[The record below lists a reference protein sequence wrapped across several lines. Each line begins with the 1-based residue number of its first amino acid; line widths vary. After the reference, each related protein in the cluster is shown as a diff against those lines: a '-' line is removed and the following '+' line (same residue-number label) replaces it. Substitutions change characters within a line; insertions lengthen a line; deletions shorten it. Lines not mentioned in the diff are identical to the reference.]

1 MFGIFKKEN
10 EPKLKIAVIMRAI
23 PGSGKSTFA
32 KKIKTSTEA
41 SGLTCSIHSSDEK
54 FMVNGEY
61 KFDQS
66 LLGAHHLANHR
77 EFCKAMSDG
86 INVVIGDN
94 TNIKRKD
101 YMTYVES
108 AKAAGYRVVSISFVP
123 GDVQMHF
130 QRNVHSVP
138 MDVIQRMKDSFNPV
152 TDSVDDRYTMES
164 HDGMLDSE
172 YAKCVIQA
180 ILS

>member
-1 MFGIFKKEN
+1 MFGLFKKDSDK
-10 EPKLKIAVIMRAI
+10 KLKIAVIMRAI

-32 KKIKTSTEA
+32 KKIKSSAEV
-41 SGLTCSIHSSDEK
+41 SELTCSIHSSDEK
-54 FMVNGEY
+54 FMIDGEY
-61 KFDQS
+61 KFDPS

-77 EFCKAMSDG
+77 EFCKSMSDG

-101 YMTYVES
+101 YMTYVNS
-108 AKAAGYRVVSISFVP
+108 AKAAGYRVVSVSFVP

-130 QRNVHSVP
+130 ERNVHSVP

-152 TDSVDDRYTMES
+152 TDEVDDRYIMEC
-164 HDGMLDSE
+164 HDGAVDSE
-172 YAKCVIQA
+172 YAKCIIKA